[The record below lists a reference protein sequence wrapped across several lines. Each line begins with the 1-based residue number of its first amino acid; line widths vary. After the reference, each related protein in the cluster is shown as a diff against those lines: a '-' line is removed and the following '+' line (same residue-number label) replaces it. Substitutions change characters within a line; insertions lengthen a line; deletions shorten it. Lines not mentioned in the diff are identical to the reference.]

1 MDASGQIQLAT
12 GRVSRLGKSDWFVLM
27 TAGVLLHMWG
37 DIVKHPTI
45 MIFDEAH
52 LRTTPYS
59 ELFHMV
65 LPMVRDKR
73 IKLVVMSATLNSDTL
88 GICLPVSP
96 TPL

>member
-1 MDASGQIQLAT
+1 MG
-12 GRVSRLGKSDWFVLM
+12 
-27 TAGVLLHMWG
+27 G

-73 IKLVVMSATLNSDTL
+73 IKLVVMSATLNSATL
-88 GICLPVSP
+88 VIFFADVTRSVVRVKGRQF
-96 TPL
+96 PLHVF